1 MNQTVNISFE
11 KALLK
16 EIDKIAKREHRSRS
30 ELIREAA
37 RAYIEKK
44 LNGKL
49 SLISLQ
55 KLLIEALF
63 PKRTF
68 LMKLNPSETKET
80 LLNVESIIR
89 YEYLHF
95 RYSF

>member
-16 EIDKIAKREHRSRS
+16 EIDKIAKKEHRSRS

-44 LNGKL
+44 SRWQAIFSFADKANSKVK
-49 SLISLQ
+49 IT
-55 KLLIEALF
+55 E
-63 PKRTF
+63 
-68 LMKLNPSETKET
+68 ND
-80 LLNVESIIR
+80 IIDGIKQLR
-89 YEYLHF
+89 
-95 RYSF
+95 SNKKAS

>member
-95 RYSF
+95 CYSF

>member
-44 LNGKL
+44 TRWQAIFDFTSKVSDRNDIAEKDVFNEIK
-49 SLISLQ
+49 SVRT
-55 KLLIEALF
+55 
-63 PKRTF
+63 KR
-68 LMKLNPSETKET
+68 NAS
-80 LLNVESIIR
+80 
-89 YEYLHF
+89 
-95 RYSF
+95 

>member
-44 LNGKL
+44 SKWQVIFDFGSKSTEKSNLT
-49 SLISLQ
+49 
-55 KLLIEALF
+55 EAD
-63 PKRTF
+63 
-68 LMKLNPSETKET
+68 
-80 LLNVESIIR
+80 I
-89 YEYLHF
+89 F
-95 RYSF
+95 REIKSVRRSKKAS

>member
-1 MNQTVNISFE
+1 M
-11 KALLK
+11 
-16 EIDKIAKREHRSRS
+16 R
-30 ELIREAA
+30 
-37 RAYIEKK
+37 KK

>member
-16 EIDKIAKREHRSRS
+16 EIDKIAKKEHRSRS

-44 LNGKL
+44 TRWQTIFSFSDKAT
-49 SLISLQ
+49 SKIKISENDIFEEIKQ
-55 KLLIEALF
+55 VRS
-63 PKRTF
+63 KR
-68 LMKLNPSETKET
+68 KVS
-80 LLNVESIIR
+80 
-89 YEYLHF
+89 
-95 RYSF
+95 

>member
-49 SLISLQ
+49 FLISLQ

-68 LMKLNPSETKET
+68 LMKLNPSETKKT

>member
-44 LNGKL
+44 TRWQAIFDFTSKTNDR
-49 SLISLQ
+49 SDISE
-55 KLLIEALF
+55 KDIFNEIKSVRN
-63 PKRTF
+63 KR
-68 LMKLNPSETKET
+68 NAS
-80 LLNVESIIR
+80 
-89 YEYLHF
+89 
-95 RYSF
+95 

>member
-44 LNGKL
+44 SRWQAIYDFAANSNHKKN
-49 SLISLQ
+49 ISENDVLDEI
-55 KLLIEALF
+55 KSIRN
-63 PKRTF
+63 KR
-68 LMKLNPSETKET
+68 KAS
-80 LLNVESIIR
+80 
-89 YEYLHF
+89 
-95 RYSF
+95 

>member
-16 EIDKIAKREHRSRS
+16 EIDKIAKKEHRSRS

-44 LNGKL
+44 TRWQAIFGFADKY
-49 SLISLQ
+49 IS
-55 KLLIEALF
+55 K
-63 PKRTF
+63 
-68 LMKLNPSETKET
+68 TKI
-80 LLNVESIIR
+80 VENKFTSNL
-89 YEYLHF
+89 EF
-95 RYSF
+95 

>member
-16 EIDKIAKREHRSRS
+16 EIDKIAKKEHRSRS

-44 LNGKL
+44 LSGKL
-49 SLISLQ
+49 SLASQIN
-55 KLLIEALF
+55 LF
-63 PKRTF
+63 PK
-68 LMKLNPSETKET
+68 LK
-80 LLNVESIIR
+80 
-89 YEYLHF
+89 
-95 RYSF
+95 

>member
-16 EIDKIAKREHRSRS
+16 EIDKIAKKEHRSRS

-44 LNGKL
+44 SRWQTIFSFAEKSNSKIK
-49 SLISLQ
+49 ISENDIFDEIKQ
-55 KLLIEALF
+55 VRSNRKA
-63 PKRTF
+63 
-68 LMKLNPSETKET
+68 S
-80 LLNVESIIR
+80 
-89 YEYLHF
+89 
-95 RYSF
+95 

>member
-44 LNGKL
+44 SKWQVIFDFGVK
-49 SLISLQ
+49 S
-55 KLLIEALF
+55 
-63 PKRTF
+63 
-68 LMKLNPSETKET
+68 SEKSNLTEDDIFREIK
-80 LLNVESIIR
+80 NVRRNKKAS
-89 YEYLHF
+89 
-95 RYSF
+95 